1 MPWTHL
7 TEGLIERLAALE
19 LAVRAPMHGSAYA
32 GDGAAA
38 LRAMAI
44 MMREVLVAGA

>member
-7 TEGLIERLAALE
+7 TAGLIERLAALE
-19 LAVRAPMHGSAYA
+19 PALCASMHGSAFS

-38 LRAMAI
+38 LRAMAT
-44 MMREVLVAGA
+44 MMGEVLGA